1 MARYR
6 TIGSNDNNLYCIWRL
21 QPMPWQHTT
30 MCTRYGAFCVRKF
43 FVLRYTHTTITA
55 GKRLMVR
62 LFVV

>member
-1 MARYR
+1 MLWLP
-6 TIGSNDNNLYCIWRL
+6 I
-21 QPMPWQHTT
+21 TT
-30 MCTRYGAFCVRKF
+30 FTRYGAFCVRKF